1 MGVYLFI
8 IALADVTYRG
18 AYIAYERAWRESS
31 MCKLA
36 GFLSTFS
43 SELSVVTLTSI
54 TFDRFV
60 AILFPLRKRHV
71 TPRVAMY
78 WQNLFFFENFK
89 FFTHRNFLFISG
101 VLY

>member
-8 IALADVTYRG
+8 IAMADVTYRG
-18 AYIAYERAWRESS
+18 AYIAYERTWREGSV
-31 MCKLA
+31 CKLA

-78 WQNLFFFENFK
+78 E
-89 FFTHRNFLFISG
+89 HISI
-101 VLY
+101 VVQ